1 MMRKSLKR
9 VLDRLRAKTNDVF
22 RSRTA
27 LRGGLQEPQRMS
39 RLGVRP

>member
-1 MMRKSLKR
+1 MRKSLKR
-9 VLDRLRAKTNDVF
+9 VLDRLRVKTSGAF

-27 LRGGLQEPQRMS
+27 VRGGLQEPQRMS